1 MQAVRHYLL
10 RNICVVKFVY
20 APKHHLRPDL
30 LKFSK
35 QGDSLFVRDVTSEL
49 HTFLSQVDDGT
60 TYHVVDCLD
69 SRSLE
74 ELDAEGAMRGWDF
87 EIICA
92 QAGVKV
98 RFVPP
103 DAHYQ
108 TERHGQ
114 AVKQIMRKLVSQF
127 AATAEEM
134 QQLAN
139 MACFTKNTM
148 ARRSGASPC
157 QWAYGRAPK
166 IPTAIL
172 SEPDT
177 LEPTQVI
184 DDSERLR
191 HNEEQRLQAM
201 LAYLQFE
208 HSEALRKAVL
218 RKSRPWRGP
227 AEVGARV
234 ACFRQKSQ
242 LDGEG
247 RAL

>member
-1 MQAVRHYLL
+1 M
-10 RNICVVKFVY
+10 
-20 APKHHLRPDL
+20 
-30 LKFSK
+30 
-35 QGDSLFVRDVTSEL
+35 RDVTSEL

-148 ARRSGASPC
+148 ARQEYHGEAIRSFTMSMGLWPSTKDP
-157 QWAYGRAPK
+157 
-166 IPTAIL
+166 
-172 SEPDT
+172 
-177 LEPTQVI
+177 
-184 DDSERLR
+184 
-191 HNEEQRLQAM
+191 
-201 LAYLQFE
+201 
-208 HSEALRKAVL
+208 HSD
-218 RKSRPWRGP
+218 P
-227 AEVGARV
+227 
-234 ACFRQKSQ
+234 Q
-242 LDGEG
+242 
-247 RAL
+247 